1 MIDALLKSPQFAAFL
16 VASLL
21 LAITPG
27 PAVVFIV
34 TRTIAEGRRAGL
46 ASVGGIA
53 LGNLGNATAASL
65 GLAAL
70 LSMSA
75 TAFVLVKLAGAAYLV
90 FLGIKALRGR
100 PAADVAPPAARR
112 APGRMFRDGFFVAL
126 LNPKTALFFAALL
139 PQFINPDGSPL
150 GQSVVLSCVFVSVAM
165 CTDSI
170 YVLTASAL
178 ASALSRRA
186 GLRPYGQ
193 YVTGASLIGLGIYA
207 ALASPRSSN

>member
-75 TAFVLVKLAGAAYLV
+75 TAFVLVKLAGAA
-90 FLGIKALRGR
+90 
-100 PAADVAPPAARR
+100 
-112 APGRMFRDGFFVAL
+112 
-126 LNPKTALFFAALL
+126 
-139 PQFINPDGSPL
+139 
-150 GQSVVLSCVFVSVAM
+150 
-165 CTDSI
+165 
-170 YVLTASAL
+170 
-178 ASALSRRA
+178 
-186 GLRPYGQ
+186 
-193 YVTGASLIGLGIYA
+193 
-207 ALASPRSSN
+207 